1 MTRVFRRATSASA
14 VRARSRLPR
23 QKIRKHKIIMES
35 ITQEKKKL
43 RSVIS
48 FEAKAPPGYTFIPAG
63 NPQFT
68 NACKERCRKDGLQ
81 VFAVSTTP
89 HQRMHDLSQQ
99 VHRIGYHFPSVVVAT
114 ICMERGLFLSSTGK
128 VVPYQAG
135 SYQNPA
141 LLRRERRA
149 DSEMSQNTINVEA
162 KDAIKDLFPNIP
174 QKDLNRIIKTAFQ
187 KGKRKVGTA
196 VELPLARRVQL
207 AVVAH
212 IRHVYTQYDRLLR
225 ITSFQDARA
234 AVEEPTLAK
243 LVQWR
248 GDDENGKTVL
258 EDVFREVIVISDD
271 EDDDDDDESDFAHD
285 TGLRREDRQSV
296 EIISSNALTG
306 ELQTKPVNYGNLA
319 PFDRE
324 AAQDFSDDE
333 APSGFRFIPQPLRR
347 KRPHDKKRPDRRGF
361 SRYQAWDRARDRYR
375 DGGDVPNMTSADGYL
390 SERYSVPRLMQE
402 PTEPARTRNDPTI
415 PASHGPTANVPR
427 LLRPLEPTN
436 QIRFHQPPSTIDHQ
450 IHDTRPHFPQ
460 PHPQKIRPAP
470 PDVIQL
476 ADGTVFERAKKISW
490 SEHDRTAPWPNNPPP
505 IPVSPRGAMRPAER
519 RHRMAGGDFD
529 PRPRDGGDISEYQE
543 RVLPSIE
550 VPPQPMQLRSH
561 GPEQTD
567 TLAQK
572 RAPNGSSTHHL
583 NPVNPRIE
591 EVSGKM
597 NIIEINDNRDIFP
610 QKRQRV
616 EYDHIP
622 RGSPPLE
629 RDRDRHLQSGRYQP
643 HNLRNPGLSDVPS
656 FHDEHPLRPNER
668 PGVPGRQ
675 LERIPAGNQR
685 PLDPIPSGA
694 HFPSTSFDPEQPP
707 RYGAPVLHEL
717 RYPVSSHN
725 LPRSS
730 IVPSS
735 SESAYMVRNDDRIVR
750 PNHISH
756 FSRLQPQFV
765 DREGSVDPR
774 GQSSFR
780 EAGRSFVVAQDSSA
794 RRNFP
799 PEADSRVSN
808 LHSHDFVRPV
818 CEQDADQAFRY
829 ETQRRPAGPVSP
841 RQPKHVST
849 RADHGAFKAY
859 DRVLSESQARR
870 SRSPPVFQSNSRA
883 ILLGPGSAF
892 YDGPDSPPRT
902 VRTILHPSQQSTAL
916 NNSRNGQPINGDGRY
931 AYGNR
936 FDFHNNLLRNPID
949 QFGLLS

>member
-14 VRARSRLPR
+14 VRARSRLPK

-68 NACKERCRKDGLQ
+68 NACKEMCRKDGLE
-81 VFAVSTTP
+81 VFAVSVSNCDSTQIESKSLTAWQTTP

-114 ICMERGLFLSSTGK
+114 VCMERGLFLSSTGK
-128 VVPYQAG
+128 VVPYHAG
-135 SYQNPA
+135 SSQNPA

-271 EDDDDDDESDFAHD
+271 EDDYDDESDFAHD
-285 TGLRREDRQSV
+285 SELRREDRHSSI

-319 PFDRE
+319 RE

-333 APSGFRFIPQPLRR
+333 PPSGFRFIPQTLRR
-347 KRPHDKKRPDRRGF
+347 KRAHDKKRPDRRGF

-375 DGGDVPNMTSADGYL
+375 DGGDVPNMASAD
-390 SERYSVPRLMQE
+390 V
-402 PTEPARTRNDPTI
+402 
-415 PASHGPTANVPR
+415 
-427 LLRPLEPTN
+427 
-436 QIRFHQPPSTIDHQ
+436 
-450 IHDTRPHFPQ
+450 
-460 PHPQKIRPAP
+460 RPAP
-470 PDVIQL
+470 PDVIQF
-476 ADGTVFERAKKISW
+476 ADGTVFERAKKIPW
-490 SEHDRTAPWPNNPPP
+490 SEHDRMAPWPNNLPP
-505 IPVSPRGAMRPAER
+505 IPGSPRGAMRPSER
-519 RHRMAGGDFD
+519 KYRMAAGDFD
-529 PRPRDGGDISEYQE
+529 PHPRDGGDISEYQE
-543 RVLPSIE
+543 HVLPSIE
-550 VPPQPMQLRSH
+550 VPPHSMQLRSH

-567 TLAQK
+567 TLPQK
-572 RAPNGSSTHHL
+572 RAPHGLSAHHL

-597 NIIEINDNRDIFP
+597 NMIEINDNRDIFP

-622 RGSPPLE
+622 RGNTPLE

-643 HNLRNPGLSDVPS
+643 HNLRNPGPSDVPS
-656 FHDEHPLRPNER
+656 FHDEHLLRPNER
-668 PGVPGRQ
+668 PGIPGRQ
-675 LERIPAGNQR
+675 LERIPAGNKR
-685 PLDPIPSGA
+685 PLDPIPSDA
-694 HFPSTSFDPEQPP
+694 HFPNNSFDPEQQP
-707 RYGAPVLHEL
+707 RYGAPVLHEP

-730 IVPSS
+730 VVPSS
-735 SESAYMVRNDDRIVR
+735 AESAYVVRNDDRIVR

-756 FSRLQPQFV
+756 FSQPQPQFV

-780 EAGRSFVVAQDSSA
+780 DAGRSFVVAQDSSA

-799 PEADSRVSN
+799 PEADSRISN

-818 CEQDADQAFRY
+818 HIQDVDQVFRY
-829 ETQRRPAGPVSP
+829 EAQRRPAGPVSP
-841 RQPKHVST
+841 RQPRLVSA

-883 ILLGPGSAF
+883 VLLGPGSAF
-892 YDGPDSPPRT
+892 YDGPGSPPRT
-902 VRTILHPSQQSTAL
+902 VRTILHPSQQSTTL
-916 NNSRNGQPINGDGRY
+916 NNFRNGQPINGDGRY

-936 FDFHNNLLRNPID
+936 FNFHSNLLQNPID